1 MKLTKQ
7 RLNKIIKE
15 ELINERSRWIKPGL
29 EPYQVYDH
37 MSDALADLRIYT
49 NKDAL
54 KKNPNLKGNIKKIND
69 LAMKLMTLL
78 DRTSEAMG

>member
-49 NKDAL
+49 NKDVV
-54 KKNPNLKGNIKKIND
+54 KNNPNLKRNVKKIND

-78 DRTSEAMG
+78 DVTSEAMN